1 MFSNTE
7 KPAIK
12 LDGTTITDTK
22 APTGD
27 PVKATGKIEGD
38 KLVITALDGA
48 FDGTTG
54 VEETYAIEGEFLVIS
69 VKNIATG
76 TTFTEKRGRA

>member
-1 MFSNTE
+1 MFSTTD

-12 LDGTTITDTK
+12 LDGTTVTDTTSPK
-22 APTGD
+22 GD
-27 PVKATGKIEGD
+27 AVKVTGKIEGD
-38 KLVITALDGA
+38 KLIITALDGA

-76 TTFTEKRGRA
+76 ATFTEKRGRA